1 LVLEPEGEED
11 RLEDEPEERQ
21 DLSWREVDAALFE
34 GVFSVLEKG
43 KEGEG
48 AGSSAGRGR
57 LRLARWWFAF
67 GVVVC
72 SSRREFVVTGEVIV
86 GGEVLLEEEA
96 ESEEAE
102 KVAERPEETG
112 ELCRCWW

>member
-1 LVLEPEGEED
+1 
-11 RLEDEPEERQ
+11 
-21 DLSWREVDAALFE
+21 
-34 GVFSVLEKG
+34 
-43 KEGEG
+43 
-48 AGSSAGRGR
+48 
-57 LRLARWWFAF
+57 
-67 GVVVC
+67 VVC